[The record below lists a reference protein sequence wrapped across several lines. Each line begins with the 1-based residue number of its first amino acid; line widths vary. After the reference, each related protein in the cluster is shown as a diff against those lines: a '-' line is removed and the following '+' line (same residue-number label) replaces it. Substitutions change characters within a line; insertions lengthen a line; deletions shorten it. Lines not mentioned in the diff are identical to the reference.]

1 RFGAP
6 QERRALSTAASPGP
20 QVELSI
26 RLKGIKKSHDN
37 DSQGAP
43 ESGGLGDMEEADK
56 EARSVALRLR
66 EMKINGHLIWD
77 EGEKKFQPVEW
88 SDMAILLRSPASK
101 AERYAK
107 EFARLNIPLQV
118 ARGGFYESFEIS
130 DLLSLL

>member
-1 RFGAP
+1 ILNFINSLFGTIMRRDIGGVDYDEEAKLRFGAP

-66 EMKINGHLIWD
+66 EMKING
-77 EGEKKFQPVEW
+77 
-88 SDMAILLRSPASK
+88 
-101 AERYAK
+101 
-107 EFARLNIPLQV
+107 
-118 ARGGFYESFEIS
+118 
-130 DLLSLL
+130 